1 MEAVTIQ
8 RTVEEVTLVST
19 ISLVHEFAKTS
30 VILKKL
36 NKVINSSL
44 KNKVSNM
51 DYDYSKLYKDDE
63 AAEQM
68 MNQESLRQLISAL
81 HDRLYKA
88 IKKLSPDD
96 KATLYGIVSSHVTE
110 YESRLTTITEV
121 IEVSCDQL
129 RETDKS
135 ETELREE
142 IIGRINSYSSV
153 KEELKY
159 HAETYLALKHY
170 IGGLT
175 NASRFKK

>member
-1 MEAVTIQ
+1 MESVTIQ
-8 RTVEEVTLVST
+8 RTVEKVTLEST
-19 ISLVHEFAKTS
+19 INLVHEFAKTS

-36 NKVINSSL
+36 NKVINSTL
-44 KNKVSNM
+44 KNKVANM
-51 DYDYSKLYKDDE
+51 DFDYSKLYKDDE
-63 AAEQM
+63 AAAHL

-88 IKKLSPDD
+88 D
-96 KATLYGIVSSHVTE
+96 KATLYDIVSSHVTD
-110 YESRLTTITEV
+110 YESRLATITEV

-129 RETDKS
+129 KETDKS
-135 ETELREE
+135 ETELRDE